1 MPPTVYYPL
10 PWLEGTF
17 SSRNRTDSL
26 LRPELEN
33 GTITLHDFNAAVDF
47 YPRSHRYWP
56 VRAMTRLPASSRP
69 DAPRRL
75 PLPLDRRPKV
85 NLGRW
90 GALGMFSSFTGLV
103 VGQIKRAQAHRDFVA
118 SLENRTGFF
127 RALENVNVRTGGRTP
142 LGLPI
147 EDSHDSKHASAPAP
161 ASSPRRVPPIPTVD
175 QPAPE
180 AFSETWR
187 EDGRNAPREPPV
199 PEPSEP
205 AAEAREDHPRSRWD
219 EIRIAN
225 TRGTQ
230 QTSWDKLRQGRP
242 PAPRATV
249 QKVEEQA
256 PASAPAEDESER
268 AREQAKFD
276 AMMEAE
282 RRIAEKSSPSDA
294 WK

>member
-1 MPPTVYYPL
+1 MPPSVYPL

-17 SSRNRTDSL
+17 YSRARTEAL

-33 GTITLHDFNAAVDF
+33 GTITPHDFNAAVDF
-47 YPRSHRYWP
+47 YPRSHRHWP
-56 VRAMTRLPASSRP
+56 IAGMFIGGAGALLFERAF
-69 DAPRRL
+69 
-75 PLPLDRRPKV
+75 RRPKL

-103 VGQIKRAQAHRDFVA
+103 VGQIKRAQAHRDFVT

-127 RALENVNVRTGGRTP
+127 RALENVNARTGGRRP
-142 LGLPI
+142 LGLPT
-147 EDSHDSKHASAPAP
+147 EDSHESKHAPAP
-161 ASSPRRVPPIPTVD
+161 APTPASVPRRVPPIATVD
-175 QPAPE
+175 HSVSEPVPE

-187 EDGRNAPREPPV
+187 EDGRDAIPDPPV
-199 PEPSEP
+199 SEPSEP

-242 PAPRATV
+242 AAPRVTV

-256 PASAPAEDESER
+256 PASASAEAEAER

-276 AMMEAE
+276 AMLEAE
-282 RRIAEKSSPSDA
+282 RHIAEKSSPSDA